1 MVRSG
6 VPRKSAL
13 CPHSAVKWPHWVR
26 YTMNSLSNGG
36 LPKNRTVQTGGQNR
50 VDVDD
55 HSGKLGAKWSR
66 KVHFLRG
73 FYAVFNLPA
82 LYDFPVTPQY

>member
-1 MVRSG
+1 MIAPIPEIRSELY
-6 VPRKSAL
+6 VITP
-13 CPHSAVKWPHWVR
+13 
-26 YTMNSLSNGG
+26 
-36 LPKNRTVQTGGQNR
+36 
-50 VDVDD
+50 
-55 HSGKLGAKWSR
+55 GKLGAKWSR